1 MKKIAFPYIALGL
14 GFVLMLV
21 VVKGSETD
29 IEGVTTIPLL
39 TLLAINEFALI
50 VTAIGGFLE
59 IRKMLTNGISLFG
72 ILTTILCIL
81 LSLRFLFIGIDLW
94 PL

>member
-1 MKKIAFPYIALGL
+1 MKKIAFPYIALVL

-21 VVKGSETD
+21 VVKGSEFD
-29 IEGVTTIPLL
+29 SQGATTIPLL

-59 IRKMLTNGISLFG
+59 IRKMLTTGVKLFG
-72 ILTTILCIL
+72 VLTAVLCLL
-81 LSLRFLFIGIDLW
+81 LSIRFLFIGIDLW